1 MEWLKKRI
9 QSFTFAI
16 KGILQYLKSGVHPK
30 IHFVA
35 ALVVLLLGLY
45 LSLTPVEWCLVT
57 ICIVGVWSAEAF
69 NTAIELLADVV
80 QPEQDEQIGKIK
92 DISAAA
98 VLFFAIGSLIIGGFV
113 FLPKLIALIQ

>member
-9 QSFTFAI
+9 QSFAFAV

-30 IHFVA
+30 IHLVA
-35 ALVVLLLGLY
+35 TLIVIILGLY
-45 LSLTPVEWCLVT
+45 LGLTSIEWCLVT
-57 ICIVGVWSAEAF
+57 MCIVGVWSAEAF

-80 QPEQDEQIGKIK
+80 KPEQDERIGKIK
-92 DISAAA
+92 DISAAG

-113 FLPKLIALIQ
+113 FLPKLIVLIQ